1 MSQAYDSEEF
11 KIKSPEDLRQSR
23 NERNKGKQSLNM
35 FLSKKDMN
43 EPVSGSTVVLNQPF
57 DDNTDME
64 SKFNKS
70 VNV

>member
-1 MSQAYDSEEF
+1 
-11 KIKSPEDLRQSR
+11 
-23 NERNKGKQSLNM
+23 M